1 MAHEKTELQKRIESG
16 TPLLLVELS
25 PPASGDKAPLIA
37 AAKYY
42 GGKVHALSVSD
53 NRDGVRMSALAA
65 ARLVASEGFEPI
77 LHLVTRDRNR
87 IALLS
92 ECLGAQALGIRN
104 ILCTSGTHQ
113 TLGHCSGARN
123 VYDLDSIQL
132 LLALS
137 DPTAGRALAGES
149 GLNGAS
155 ALFTGAVASPFA
167 DPMPLQIQRLGKKV
181 RAGARFLVT
190 QPVFDLERFG
200 AWWNEVTRAGLHEK
214 VAIVAG
220 IRLLTDAESAREYA
234 AARPRPMIPEATVL
248 GRLASKSGKS
258 AQRQE
263 GIEIAVET
271 IGRLKALSGLRGVE
285 LRGDGDHEAVLAV
298 MQKAGLGVA

>member
-1 MAHEKTELQKRIESG
+1 MAHDKTELQKRIESG
-16 TPLLLVELS
+16 KPLLLVELS
-25 PPASGDKAPLIA
+25 PPASGDSAPLLA
-37 AAKYY
+37 AAKHYA
-42 GGKVHALSVSD
+42 GKVHALGISD

-65 ARLVASEGFEPI
+65 ARLVASEGFETI

-113 TLGHCSGARN
+113 TLGRSSGARN
-123 VYDLDSIQL
+123 VYDLDAIQL
-132 LLALS
+132 LHALS
-137 DPTAGRALAGES
+137 DPAAGRALVGES

-155 ALFTGAVASPFA
+155 ALFTGAVAAPFA
-167 DPMPLQIQRLGKKV
+167 DPMPLQIARLGKKV
-181 RAGARFLVT
+181 RAGARFLIT

-200 AWWNEVTRAGLHEK
+200 AFWKEVTRAGLAEK

-220 IRLLTDAESAREYA
+220 IRLLADAESARAYA

-248 GRLASKSGKS
+248 GRLASKSGTS

-271 IGRLKALSGLRGVE
+271 IRRLKALPGLRGFE
-285 LRGDGDHEAVLAV
+285 LRGDGDHDAVLAV